1 MTGGKRKNRS
11 SVYGWVEDHGDT
23 RIFGRDSS
31 PEVDKRIQAMNKKIE
46 ALKEEKQMDKVKLTD
61 EELLECIDQKKTA
74 QQICDENDIL
84 LLTLQQRVGKLQHRL
99 KKFLDVPGLYP
110 EETETIKFGKAGL
123 RIAKTKLESL
133 GYKEEDKFELQH
145 DDKKKQLTLTLIKK
159 AEPKKK
165 K

>member
-46 ALKEEKQMDKVKLTD
+46 ALKEGKQMGRVVLTD
-61 EELLECIDQKKTA
+61 EEILKFVEEKKTA
-74 QQICDENDIL
+74 QEIIAAKGCT
-84 LLTLQQRVGKLQHRL
+84 LLTLQLRVGRL
-99 KKFLDVPGLYP
+99 VQRLDKSLKVPGLYP
-110 EETETIKFGKAGL
+110 DETETIKFGKAGL

-159 AEPKKK
+159 AVAKKK
-165 K
+165 